1 MPFSNAFLKSI
12 FIVIIIIISGY
23 YISGFIKIKE
33 DNLKLK
39 NFFNVE
45 KIDSVKNYSDSY
57 ISILEIPKINL
68 KKGMYEIN
76 SKFNDV
82 DKNIEINSKSNMP
95 DTEKGNF
102 ILEAHSGLSLTSYF
116 NNLEKLTK
124 NDIVNVYYNNIKY
137 IYLIDNFYDI
147 DKTGK
152 AIIKRAYNKNT
163 ITLITCK
170 KNENKQIIYI
180 GYLKEKKTY

>member
-1 MPFSNAFLKSI
+1 MRFSSVFLRSI
-12 FIVIIIIISGY
+12 LIVIIIIISGY
-23 YISGFIKIKE
+23 YISGFIKVKE

-39 NFFNVE
+39 KFFDVE
-45 KIDSVKNYSDSY
+45 NLEVNKRYSDSY
-57 ISILEIPKINL
+57 LAVLEIPKIKL
-68 KKGMYEIN
+68 KKGMYEID

-82 DKNIEINSKSNMP
+82 DKNIEINPKSNMP
-95 DTEKGNF
+95 DIEKGNL

-124 NDIVNVYYNNIKY
+124 NDVVNVYYNNVLYK
-137 IYLIDNFYDI
+137 YLIDNSYDI

-152 AIIKRAYNKNT
+152 AIIKRDYSKNT

-170 KNENKQIIYI
+170 KKENKQIVYI
-180 GYLKEKKTY
+180 GYLKEKKAY